1 MENIEGLDALKRAL
15 SRKARELDERY
26 RLREKLTNMAATVT
40 SAAQKSADLLAD
52 GLEAARQ
59 RIEGSE
65 VRAGVRE
72 DVERTVEEIREGVE
86 AAAHAA
92 REKAEAFARRIETE
106 YRRVETVARAFDR
119 ATRAE
124 EHLRS
129 GWERVRAWIAQ
140 NPGKT
145 AALTFSFIAGVR
157 AGSAFPHLGAALLG
171 VGGAHHWF
179 FHSALAP
186 YGLRRLTEMYLA
198 YLQEQERLL
207 ADGRMAEA
215 ERARLEFQ
223 RAVTRY
229 VGAPLLGVFSITLG
243 GTLIAESLSPA
254 RLTGAPIE
262 LIFGGNPILDS
273 LWLFS
278 NGLICLHN
286 GVRFFLIAFAEDE
299 DVHRVVREIRGML
312 PTLERRA

>member
-1 MENIEGLDALKRAL
+1 MENIEALKRAL

-26 RLREKLTNMAATVT
+26 RLREKLADAVDAVT
-40 SAAQKSADLLAD
+40 STAHKGADLLAD

-59 RIEGSE
+59 RIENSE
-65 VRAGVRE
+65 VSARVRE
-72 DVERTVEEIREGVE
+72 DVERTVEQIREGAE
-86 AAAHAA
+86 SAAQTA
-92 REKAEAFARRIETE
+92 REKVGNFARRIEAE
-106 YRRVETVARAFDR
+106 YRRAETVARAFDH

-124 EHLRS
+124 ERLRS

-145 AALTFSFIAGVR
+145 AALTFSFVAGVR
-157 AGSAFPHLGAALLG
+157 AGSAFPNLGAALLG
-171 VGGAHHWF
+171 VGGANHWF

-186 YGLRRLTEMYLA
+186 YGLRRLTEMYMA
-198 YLQEQERLL
+198 YLRKQERLL
-207 ADGRMAEA
+207 AEGRLTEA

-223 RAVTRY
+223 EAITRY

-243 GTLIAESLSPA
+243 GTLIAESFSPT
-254 RLTGAPIE
+254 RLAGAPIE
-262 LIFGGNPILDS
+262 LILGGNPVLNS

-286 GVRFFLIAFAEDE
+286 GVRFFLIAFAEAE
-299 DVHRVVREIRGML
+299 DVERIVREIRGML
-312 PTLERRA
+312 PASEGRA

>member
-1 MENIEGLDALKRAL
+1 MGSNEGLGALKRAL
-15 SRKARELDERY
+15 ARKARELDERY
-26 RLREKLTNMAATVT
+26 RLREKLTDVAAAVT
-40 SAAQKSADLLAD
+40 SAAQKGVDLLAD

-59 RIEGSE
+59 RIESSE
-65 VRAGVRE
+65 VSGSVRE
-72 DVERTVEEIREGVE
+72 DVGRTVEEIREEVE
-86 AAAHAA
+86 VAARTA
-92 REKAEAFARRIETE
+92 REKAEAFARRIEAE
-106 YRRVETVARAFDR
+106 YHRVETVARAFDR

-129 GWERVRAWIAQ
+129 GWESVRAWIAQ

-145 AALTFSFIAGVR
+145 AALTLSFLAGVR

-171 VGGAHHWF
+171 VGGTHHWF

-186 YGLRRLTEMYLA
+186 YGLRRLTEMYMA
-198 YLQEQERLL
+198 YLRKQERLL
-207 ADGRMAEA
+207 AEGQVAEA
-215 ERARLEFQ
+215 ERTRLEFQ
-223 RAVTRY
+223 QAITRY
-229 VGAPLLGVFSITLG
+229 VGAPLLGVFSITVG

-262 LIFGGNPILDS
+262 LIFGGNPILNS

-278 NGLICLHN
+278 NGLLCLHN

-299 DVHRVVREIRGML
+299 DVQRIVREIRGMF
-312 PTLERRA
+312 PASEGHA